1 MIKNQTCY
9 QMINLHQTKMIGKYK
24 IVRFGQFLTIQMV
37 EVPSLSLSDNIFLSR
52 TQEFFSVIS
61 KIMTLIISSR
71 KGSL

>member
-1 MIKNQTCY
+1 
-9 QMINLHQTKMIGKYK
+9 MIGKYK